1 LPRTARNVTLEIF
14 VFSDSR
20 VYIVE
25 AKEVTVGRYHLA
37 GEHFGGL
44 LAVADAQE
52 DSEKLGVREG
62 GAGGPR
68 ALGCGYR

>member
-1 LPRTARNVTLEIF
+1 VSPKIF
-14 VFSDSR
+14 VFSDSH

-25 AKEVTVGRYHLA
+25 AKEVTVGRYHLT

-52 DSEKLGVREG
+52 DPEKLGVRED